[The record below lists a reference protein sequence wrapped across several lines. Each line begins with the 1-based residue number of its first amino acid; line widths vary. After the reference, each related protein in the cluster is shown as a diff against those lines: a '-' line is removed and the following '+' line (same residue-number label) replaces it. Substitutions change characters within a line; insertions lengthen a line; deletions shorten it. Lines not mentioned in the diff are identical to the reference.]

1 MPVPPASITDATLN
15 RSAFPTSSSSPRPQT
30 PAAAQPASGEA
41 ASSSAAPTAAHAAA
55 TTAVAPP
62 EQQQLQPMPLLWKLL
77 TTNNGGT
84 SGSLYWRHRFP
95 PFQTPDVKQAT
106 IRSGTPSPRL
116 LLVVRLLWHQILAFT
131 DLQAG
136 LALADAHPDV
146 VPRREVRWLF
156 SKRDFTARVAHS
168 LASGDY
174 FCAALP
180 EGLAPHLRRACC
192 AADAWLCAADDVAAP
207 EHAAVRSALP
217 DELVFEMMR
226 DTKYAILLDR
236 IERYPAHPLHGDVRA
251 TARVVASYE
260 LFCRQ
265 LGNQDRKE
273 REIRL
278 LGALKRAGLAMRND
292 SLFCRAYVG
301 GQTLAD
307 VDEVAATMLVTARL
321 FEFGYPA
328 WSTNKTMFESMV
340 VDAVLSDGKPW
351 IDAAVSVTRSNFFE
365 STNMEVYHFS

>member
-1 MPVPPASITDATLN
+1 MPPPSDADATLHH
-15 RSAFPTSSSSPRPQT
+15 SPFSTSSSPPRPQT
-30 PAAAQPASGEA
+30 PAATLTASGEA
-41 ASSSAAPTAAHAAA
+41 PCTPASSSAVPAA
-55 TTAVAPP
+55 TTATPP
-62 EQQQLQPMPLLWKLL
+62 ELCPQLEQQQPMPLLWKLL
-77 TTNNGGT
+77 TTNTGGT
-84 SGSLYWRHRFP
+84 SSSPYWRHRFP
-95 PFQTPDVKQAT
+95 PLQTPVVKQTTA
-106 IRSGTPSPRL
+106 RSGVPSPRR

-131 DLQAG
+131 DLQSA
-136 LALADAHPDV
+136 LALADAHPDL

-156 SKRDFTARVAHS
+156 SKRDFTARVALS

-174 FCAALP
+174 FRAALP
-180 EGLAPHLRRACC
+180 AGLAPHLRRACC
-192 AADAWLCAADDVAAP
+192 AADAWLCAADAAVP
-207 EHAAVRSALP
+207 EDAAVRSALP
-217 DELVFEMMR
+217 DDLVFEMMR

-236 IERYPAHPLHGDVRA
+236 VERFPAHPLHGDVRA
-251 TARVVASYE
+251 TSRVVASYE

-273 REIRL
+273 REVRL
-278 LGALKRAGLAMRND
+278 LGALKRVGLPMRND

-340 VDAVLSDGKPW
+340 VDAVLNDGKPW